1 MKKKHILLL
10 VLNFIIN
17 YSFAINSQ
25 DVLVPNPPNLK
36 VKSFILIDA
45 NSNKIIA
52 QKNPNKEFE
61 PASLTKLM
69 SMYVVSNAI
78 KNKQINLDDQISIS
92 THAWKQQGSRMFVKA
107 GSKVSAKDLIHGVI
121 VASGNDATMALA
133 EYTAG
138 SENSFVDL
146 MNSFAKSLNL
156 QHTNFVNPTGMPAK
170 NHFASAKDLATIAR
184 HIINEFPNHYEWYK
198 QKWFTYNK
206 IKQPNR
212 NRLLWSDP
220 AVDGMKTGHTNS
232 AGYCLIA
239 SAKHDD
245 MRLIAVVMGA
255 QSDTERNNAASQ
267 LLNYG
272 FRFYTTKK
280 VFSKKQEL
288 GKITTWKGSKS
299 TVKFGVAN
307 DVYVTYVTSANKNI
321 STKTNLPKSINA
333 PVYTEQNIGSI
344 DILIDNIVLTKIPLI
359 SLEEISKGSNLKII
373 ADSIKSWIFG

>member
-1 MKKKHILLL
+1 MKKTLIILLS
-10 VLNFIIN
+10 FILN
-17 YSFAINSQ
+17 YSFANNLQ
-25 DVLVPNPPNLK
+25 TVLIPNPPNLS

-52 QKNPNKEFE
+52 QKKPNKEFE

-69 SMYVVSNAI
+69 SMYVVSHAI
-78 KNKQINLDDQISIS
+78 KNKQINLDDKIHIS

-107 GSKVSAKDLIHGVI
+107 GSKVSVKDLIHGVI

-146 MNSFAKSLNL
+146 MNNFAKSLNL
-156 QHTNFVNPTGMPAK
+156 QHTHFINPTGMPAK

-184 HIINEFPNHYEWYK
+184 HIINEFPNHYKWYK

-239 SAKHDD
+239 SAKHND

-255 QSDTERNNAASQ
+255 KSDKERNNAASQ

-272 FRFYTTKK
+272 YRFYTTKK
-280 VFSKKQEL
+280 VFAKKQEL
-288 GKITTWKGSKS
+288 GRITTWKGIKNK
-299 TVKFGVAN
+299 TKFGVTK
-307 DVYVTYVTSANKNI
+307 DVYVTYTRSANNNI

-333 PVYTEQNIGSI
+333 PVYNQQKIGSI
-344 DILIDNIVLTKIPLI
+344 DILIDNIPLTKTPLV
-359 SLEEISKGSNLKII
+359 SLEAVSKGSNLRII
-373 ADSIKSWIFG
+373 ADSIKSWLFG